1 MKYTV
6 IEEIGP
12 DHDKRF
18 TVEVE
23 CDGKKMAEGQ
33 GHTKKA
39 AEMEAAKCA
48 IEKL

>member
-1 MKYTV
+1 
-6 IEEIGP
+6 
-12 DHDKRF
+12 
-18 TVEVE
+18 
-23 CDGKKMAEGQ
+23 MAEGQ